1 MKVKDCLSVAPRV
14 RTRLLATRCRALGE
28 PDDSRIAKQG
38 VHGEP
43 EFRPRLIASL
53 ACTVV
58 MPAAV
63 QLDGELCARTIEIQ
77 DVTVERMLA
86 AKSVSCEIPV
96 S

>member
-1 MKVKDCLSVAPRV
+1 MIPESQNKDSMP
-14 RTRLLATRCRALGE
+14 G
-28 PDDSRIAKQG
+28 Q
-38 VHGEP
+38 
-43 EFRPRLIASL
+43 EFRSRSIASL

-86 AKSVSCEIPV
+86 PKFVAREIPV
-96 S
+96 P